1 MTNFDEKL
9 RQMATAEDTPAPD
22 GVDQRLA
29 DTLAALPGGARRLS
43 RGVRTALI
51 AACLCAAVVG
61 TAFAVEL
68 IGQVSLTDHKDSA
81 SYSISADIVL
91 WPMDEL
97 GGQMLED
104 AKEEDGRQLSL
115 NSWEEVE
122 EYWGVPLIRNTLLP
136 TPKEV
141 SVGLYKFQALDP
153 DALQWADAT
162 CGFIIDNASIIW
174 QARIYTEAYR
184 NTEANRNT
192 NDDSDIHLFG
202 KSASIHDEHIYSQYE
217 MKNGAVAQIVQVVPG
232 DIGTTVPGYDAYF
245 VRDGVLYELWVA
257 RRPVD
262 ETQPEADYEQHDSD
276 ESVPEDYL
284 DFTVSPRDSQG
295 SRPRQGMSQ
304 HRGGDSDGRQ

>member
-22 GVDQRLA
+22 GFDQRLA

-81 SYSISADIVL
+81 SYSISADIAL
-91 WPMDEL
+91 WPMDAL

-184 NTEANRNT
+184 NTEANRNA

-232 DIGTTVPGYDAYF
+232 DIGTTVPGYNAYF
-245 VRDGVLYELWVA
+245 VRDGVFYELWVA

-262 ETQPEADYEQHDSD
+262 ETQPEADYEQLLYDI
-276 ESVPEDYL
+276 L
-284 DFTVSPRDSQG
+284 DAFE
-295 SRPRQGMSQ
+295 
-304 HRGGDSDGRQ
+304 